1 MQVLK
6 TYSRLNPTVN
16 AVFSPTNFDQNGDS
30 FFDSDVSNDYLG
42 ISLNISSRSQILG
55 RSLETQIES
64 EPLGMSFEI
73 ASDYSVQ
80 SSGTCQKS
88 VFNSSSQIQLFES
101 DLFSLNEE
109 TVVET
114 ADMRNA
120 AHYVT
125 STPVKQISEAYTS
138 DSVYFFSSSPVT
150 PISNSLKS
158 KNIDIIDNST
168 LSEPETDVDSMSLG
182 VVPLNSSSNMSE
194 PTNSNIDCDMLADI
208 RGIIPIKTS
217 KEVRVIES
225 GKTV

>member
-1 MQVLK
+1 M
-6 TYSRLNPTVN
+6 
-16 AVFSPTNFDQNGDS
+16 FSPTNFDQNDDS
-30 FFDSDVSNDYLG
+30 SYDSDVSNDYLG

-64 EPLGMSFEI
+64 EPLGMSIEI

-168 LSEPETDVDSMSLG
+168 LSEPEPDVDSMSLG